1 MILEGLLVLC
11 QLLAPLQ
18 SGCARGGGETDTSTS
33 TGLILPGGFGSC
45 DLGQAAADLC
55 LRDVLQ
61 GSGLGVSTESS
72 GPLALSGWSR
82 PVTSRRR
89 SADPGTVCPGLR
101 EAPLA

>member
-45 DLGQAAADLC
+45 DLGQAAAYLC

-61 GSGLGVSTESS
+61 GSGLGC
-72 GPLALSGWSR
+72 PLSPRVPWLCLAG
-82 PVTSRRR
+82 
-89 SADPGTVCPGLR
+89 ADP
-101 EAPLA
+101 